1 MKKALLKKIPVVE
14 AGIKDKQYM
23 ELCRQNYLMKVQKAT
38 VAHKRTLILNL
49 YDAENIIKEQYQPFC
64 RIFFSNRDFITYFI
78 KENRWSIK
86 TLDILEAEK
95 GKFIS
100 QIAIRTYKEK
110 RSIQQ
115 FFHCTDDAVD
125 SIQLIQIEQQ
135 KRKAEKSLKRKK
147 RSIKD
152 IESLF
157 RSVKP
162 VTGRFEK
169 WLEYEVLKESQY
181 IFYQYSRRKMIDV
194 LYGMLLPNID
204 EKIKLKFVSTDYLN
218 ELLDKVAKYCKS
230 AGFKSRETLYIAMKD
245 AQFLRLIDNNP
256 VKATKTYPRPKRKIT
271 VLNKSQTRCFLT
283 AAKERNWFLEII
295 LGLYCGLRKGEILG
309 LKFDDFDF
317 EERTV
322 TVQRQLVA
330 DIETKEGTYEIIK
343 YQSILRD
350 PKSESGKR
358 RLKVPE
364 IILVEVERRKDRI
377 QLLKERMGEDF
388 QDQNFISCQKNGNP
402 RGLCSLNTE
411 IRRLCERN
419 GLPHITVHG
428 LRHMYATILAERGV
442 PLTKISAL
450 LGHHS
455 VHTTFEF
462 YLEVIEG
469 GNQITDF
476 LNKEFLAEEAA
487 YGSK

>member
-1 MKKALLKKIPVVE
+1 MVKKVKKYPHAFFERNTWNHRTKKLLPDYTIKYGKKGGFE
-14 AGIKDKQYM
+14 
-23 ELCRQNYLMKVQKAT
+23 T
-38 VAHKRTLILNL
+38 
-49 YDAENIIKEQYQPFC
+49 AE
-64 RIFFSNRDFITYFI
+64 
-78 KENRWSIK
+78 
-86 TLDILEAEK
+86 EAEK
-95 GKFIS
+95 AYQEHI
-100 QIAIRTYKEK
+100 KE
-110 RSIQQ
+110 
-115 FFHCTDDAVD
+115 FD
-125 SIQLIQIEQQ
+125 
-135 KRKAEKSLKRKK
+135 
-147 RSIKD
+147 
-152 IESLF
+152 
-157 RSVKP
+157 
-162 VTGRFEK
+162 
-169 WLEYEVLKESQY
+169 
-181 IFYQYSRRKMIDV
+181 RKMNMTFLEVDKEVTLKNFLLYWYVSIFSERVQSTTRYLVSYV

-450 LGHHS
+450 LVGIIPYIQH
-455 VHTTFEF
+455 
-462 YLEVIEG
+462 
-469 GNQITDF
+469 
-476 LNKEFLAEEAA
+476 LNFTWK
-487 YGSK
+487 

>member
-1 MKKALLKKIPVVE
+1 MVKKVKKYPHAFFERNTWNHRTKKLLPDYTIKYGKKGGFE
-14 AGIKDKQYM
+14 
-23 ELCRQNYLMKVQKAT
+23 T
-38 VAHKRTLILNL
+38 
-49 YDAENIIKEQYQPFC
+49 AE
-64 RIFFSNRDFITYFI
+64 
-78 KENRWSIK
+78 
-86 TLDILEAEK
+86 EAEK
-95 GKFIS
+95 AYQEHI
-100 QIAIRTYKEK
+100 KE
-110 RSIQQ
+110 
-115 FFHCTDDAVD
+115 FD
-125 SIQLIQIEQQ
+125 
-135 KRKAEKSLKRKK
+135 
-147 RSIKD
+147 
-152 IESLF
+152 
-157 RSVKP
+157 
-162 VTGRFEK
+162 
-169 WLEYEVLKESQY
+169 
-181 IFYQYSRRKMIDV
+181 RKMNMTFLEVDKEVTLKNFLLYWYVSIFSERV
-194 LYGMLLPNID
+194 QSTTRYLVSYVIYGMLLPNID

>member
-181 IFYQYSRRKMIDV
+181 IF
-194 LYGMLLPNID
+194 
-204 EKIKLKFVSTDYLN
+204 
-218 ELLDKVAKYCKS
+218 
-230 AGFKSRETLYIAMKD
+230 
-245 AQFLRLIDNNP
+245 
-256 VKATKTYPRPKRKIT
+256 
-271 VLNKSQTRCFLT
+271 
-283 AAKERNWFLEII
+283 
-295 LGLYCGLRKGEILG
+295 
-309 LKFDDFDF
+309 
-317 EERTV
+317 
-322 TVQRQLVA
+322 
-330 DIETKEGTYEIIK
+330 
-343 YQSILRD
+343 
-350 PKSESGKR
+350 
-358 RLKVPE
+358 
-364 IILVEVERRKDRI
+364 
-377 QLLKERMGEDF
+377 
-388 QDQNFISCQKNGNP
+388 
-402 RGLCSLNTE
+402 
-411 IRRLCERN
+411 
-419 GLPHITVHG
+419 
-428 LRHMYATILAERGV
+428 
-442 PLTKISAL
+442 
-450 LGHHS
+450 
-455 VHTTFEF
+455 
-462 YLEVIEG
+462 
-469 GNQITDF
+469 
-476 LNKEFLAEEAA
+476 
-487 YGSK
+487 